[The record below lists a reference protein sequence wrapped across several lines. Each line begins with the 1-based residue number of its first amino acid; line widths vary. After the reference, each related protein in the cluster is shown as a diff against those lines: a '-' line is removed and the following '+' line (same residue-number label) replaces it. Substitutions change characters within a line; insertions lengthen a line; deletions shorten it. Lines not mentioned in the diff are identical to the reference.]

1 MNKNNNFEKQNL
13 IEGVSFGTTKEQ
25 TNQQP
30 MNNGNNVTNLNV
42 ARGVVMEQKTRT
54 YHISNEE
61 KRRLNEIKNGSPLTE
76 EDMLNSRA
84 VRQSVLNTLDTME
97 IKPLPKEEIE
107 YKIEMFNKL
116 IDMKNT
122 YLNLLEKSIESTKT
136 IIEQNQLKLKLFT
149 SDIEF
154 NLKEI
159 SDIEDRLKNTTATK
173 TTIKDDLLEILRLGN
188 EKIDSLNYKSN
199 IIKENIKSSYIEIEG
214 YEKKISD
221 TKFEMNVI
229 ATIINSLEDDL
240 KKLESNN

>member
-1 MNKNNNFEKQNL
+1 MDKINNFEKQNL

-76 EDMLNSRA
+76 EDMLNSRV

-107 YKIEMFNKL
+107 YKLEMFNKL

-122 YLNLLEKSIESTKT
+122 YLNLLEKSIKLRKSYIKE
-136 IIEQNQLKLKLFT
+136 NQLILKIYT

-154 NLKEI
+154 ILKEI
-159 SDIEDRLKNTTATK
+159 SDIEDGLKNTTATK

-199 IIKENIKSSYIEIEG
+199 IIKEDIKSSYIKIEG
-214 YEKKISD
+214 DEKEISD
-221 TKFEMNVI
+221 TKSEMNVI
-229 ATIINSLEDDL
+229 ATIINNLEDDL
-240 KKLESNN
+240 KKLESK